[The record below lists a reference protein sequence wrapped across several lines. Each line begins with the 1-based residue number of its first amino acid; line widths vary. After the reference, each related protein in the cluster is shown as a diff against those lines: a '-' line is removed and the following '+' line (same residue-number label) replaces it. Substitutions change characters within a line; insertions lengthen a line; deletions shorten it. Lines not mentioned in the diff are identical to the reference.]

1 MGTKLT
7 KESLKQ
13 MIKEELGRVL
23 NEEKRKVY
31 KPETPGPCSVPSG
44 EPQCAGTYNNVR
56 YEVCVPKIGWKVKK
70 QLEERYGPRHGPK
83 AGEIYLKKY
92 CSYVRTSGKTSLEA
106 LKLARDETLK
116 EFKGKRYKGKN

>member
-23 NEEKRKVY
+23 NEEKRKVKRKVY
-31 KPETPGPCSVPSG
+31 KPEQGGPCGTPSD
-44 EPQCAGTYNNVR
+44 EPQCAGEYNNER
-56 YEVCVPKIGWKVKK
+56 YEVCVPEIGWNVKK
-70 QLEERYGPRHGPK
+70 YLEKRYASKVPRV
-83 AGEIYLKKY
+83 GEIYLKKY
-92 CSYVRTSGKTSLEA
+92 CSYVRTSGKSSLDA

-116 EFKGKRYKGKN
+116 WVKEQVAN